1 MQQFIRYLYE
11 YKEEKRVRNIGFVK
25 VEKGENLCTMHIH
38 GKDIEGNENR
48 EVEVRVL
55 YRQKGMLISV
65 SQGRIACTSSLVH
78 FILRFEAEDVGGQE
92 AFDALYGVELLGF
105 QGKIYGAAW
114 DDSGLPITKIHPQ
127 ETLDS
132 EAKESEYTESEVE
145 TEIASEIHP
154 QSSMLEEDEASVHA
168 EESVDVPLEMREE
181 ESEERSGEE
190 VPIPDPEEIEKAEPE
205 MEADDYL
212 PPAGRTYEKITRQ
225 DLVRLPRR
233 EWRIA
238 NNSFLL
244 HGFYNYHHLLYIE
257 EGENCWVG
265 VPGIYHE
272 KEAVAARTFGFPQ
285 FHRITGGEIDLSAA
299 EMNLEEDFGYWCR
312 AVGKGQ

>member
-11 YKEEKRVRNIGFVK
+11 YKEEKRVRNVGFVK
-25 VEKGENLCTMHIH
+25 VEKDDNLCTMHIH
-38 GKDIEGNENR
+38 GKDLERNENQ

-55 YRQKGMLISV
+55 YQHQGMLISV
-65 SQGRIACTSSLVH
+65 SQGRIACAPSLVH

-114 DDSGLPITKIHPQ
+114 DDSGLPIAKIRLKEQLDAVEEKMEDTEP
-127 ETLDS
+127 ETDSVSSAADDLEASTDEEKAEDS
-132 EAKESEYTESEVE
+132 EGEMPVEESEAESVEESSISEVE
-145 TEIASEIHP
+145 ERYEGEP
-154 QSSMLEEDEASVHA
+154 GMEED
-168 EESVDVPLEMREE
+168 DY
-181 ESEERSGEE
+181 
-190 VPIPDPEEIEKAEPE
+190 IPPS
-205 MEADDYL
+205 
-212 PPAGRTYEKITRQ
+212 GRTYEKITRQ

-257 EGENCWVG
+257 EKENCWVG

-272 KEAVAARTFGFPQ
+272 KEAAAARTFGFPQ